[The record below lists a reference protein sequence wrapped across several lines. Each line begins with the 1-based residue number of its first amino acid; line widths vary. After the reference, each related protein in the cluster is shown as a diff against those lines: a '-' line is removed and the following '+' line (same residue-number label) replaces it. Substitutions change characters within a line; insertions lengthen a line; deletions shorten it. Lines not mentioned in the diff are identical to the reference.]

1 MYDSNAMSHL
11 LREKWPTFMKFWR
24 KMVLDFY
31 MTSILVI
38 LIDPARLWTIPKQ
51 MPLFSRFHDR
61 YYNRKSIS
69 AEARFSG
76 MSHQ

>member
-1 MYDSNAMSHL
+1 
-11 LREKWPTFMKFWR
+11 MKFWR

-31 MTSILVI
+31 MTSIFVI
-38 LIDPARLWTIPKQ
+38 LIDRALLWTIPEQ
-51 MPLFSRFHDR
+51 MPVFWRFHDR

-76 MSHQ
+76 MSHQLRHVT